1 MGAPRKQAVLKQV
14 AANAQV
20 FQCTKC
26 GKKTETP
33 KGVFPYVPKSSLY
46 SYSKGYAHICYD
58 CVDKM
63 VEELIEE
70 YQDKQSAYIVMCHYL
85 DIFFDEEKYAELL
98 KASPDMTFSLY
109 SGRMNMGN
117 VDRSFATNLE
127 SIILSGKFSKTEE
140 EVEAAIEQK
149 WRPEDQRNRNYVLM
163 NAGYDP
169 FKDPSYTQSDL
180 KFLYNT
186 AANYLNDDV
195 VSDPHRIQSVIE
207 LVKTL
212 LQQEKINQLISQE
225 QNKSKPDPKRLK
237 DLVDVKRDYNAVVS
251 TIANENGISL
261 KGSGKNQAGSNT
273 LSGIMKKMVDT
284 DYEPIKV
291 NFIDAK
297 TSESFKEIAAIN
309 AKAIFDELN
318 FQSDE
323 YASMVAEQSTII
335 SDQQSEIDRL
345 KEENRKLKIEIG
357 GG

>member
-1 MGAPRKQAVLKQV
+1 MGAPRKQALLKQV

-46 SYSKGYAHICYD
+46 IYNKGYAHVCYD

-70 YQDKQSAYIVMCHYL
+70 YHDKKAAYIVMCHYL
-85 DIFFDEEKYAELL
+85 DVFFDDEKYAELL

-149 WRPEDQRNRNYVLM
+149 WRPEDQRNRNHVLTTV
-163 NAGYDP
+163 GYDP
-169 FKDPSYTQSDL
+169 FRDPSYTQSDL
-180 KFLYNT
+180 KFLFNT
-186 AANYLNDDV
+186 LADYLSDDV
-195 VSDPHRIQSVIE
+195 ATDPHRVQSVIE

-225 QNKSKPDPKRLK
+225 QNKSKSDPKRLK
-237 DLVDVKRDYNAVVS
+237 DLVDIKRDYNNVVS

-273 LSGIMKKMVDT
+273 LSAIMKKMVDT
-284 DYEPIKV
+284 EYEPIKV

-297 TSESFKEIAAIN
+297 LSDSFKEIAAFN

-318 FQSDE
+318 FQPDE
-323 YASMVAEQSTII
+323 FSSMVAKQSEII
-335 SDQQSEIDRL
+335 AEQQSEIDQL
-345 KEENRKLKIEIG
+345 KEENRKLRIEMG
-357 GG
+357 GE